1 MQQPIPDID
10 QIIQNF
16 LIILITNDIDWEA
29 KPSPQGWSK
38 KEILGHLIDSAQIN
52 LQRFVRC
59 TYEQNFKL
67 VYAQDEWVAT
77 QRYNE
82 AKAEDLL
89 TLWRLLNKQI
99 ARILLNYP
107 VQQLQNTCDTGK
119 AEVSLRTVK
128 WLANDY
134 VKHLEHHL
142 GQIILA

>member
-1 MQQPIPDID
+1 M
-10 QIIQNF
+10 
-16 LIILITNDIDWEA
+16 
-29 KPSPQGWSK
+29 
-38 KEILGHLIDSAQIN
+38 IDSAQIN

-99 ARILLNYP
+99 ARVLLNYP

-119 AEVSLRTVK
+119 TEVSLRTVE

-134 VKHLEHHL
+134 VKHMEHHL
-142 GQIILA
+142 EQIILA